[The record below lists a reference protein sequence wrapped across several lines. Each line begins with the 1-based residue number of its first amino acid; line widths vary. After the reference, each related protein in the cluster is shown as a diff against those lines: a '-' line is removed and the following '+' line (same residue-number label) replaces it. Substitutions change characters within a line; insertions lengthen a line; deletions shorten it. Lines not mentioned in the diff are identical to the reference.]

1 MKSGKPN
8 SYKLDNLKILIVGTP
23 KTGNTWM
30 THLLSAIYDLPEVIV
45 PPDLDLAALDRQGP
59 RWIALQH
66 YYPEPE
72 LLTWADENLAQFV
85 TMVRHPGDVL
95 VSIWHMF
102 LHQVDDPN
110 VNVGPAAR
118 KLPLDGGRMGEYAT
132 SYAKENFFH
141 VLHISLDWMKSGRSF
156 VVRYENLWRD
166 PVKTLT
172 KLTDQIQPAA
182 PDRIQSAIDVCDIN
196 LLRKLYNDPDGE
208 FYRKGGPGSWREELP
223 DNIVEVLRTQEP
235 YPGLFRELGYT
246 LDPRD
251 PLIDAPAKPRASK
264 NPFLKDNRFDNGV
277 KVPMIAVKQ
286 YLLLDPELKARWS
299 GEETSTSQ
307 GSFFAWLNA
316 PVDEPHQRS
325 DQEPLVTNLACYVY
339 HTRPDIQKLF
349 PDIFG
354 QDRTRYIAWFIFNAP
369 AEYDLDQAFI
379 KPMGDDFLAW
389 YDAPADEDPTP
400 EVEPTLT
407 NMALYIYHIRSDLQ
421 EAFPDVFGKDRL
433 GFARWFVNYAP
444 DRYTSGETFSDGI
457 RSSARIIHQTLPK
470 SHNPAMALIMSM
482 RPQLSKLVGKIRAR
496 ISKHE

>member
-1 MKSGKPN
+1 MKGGKQN
-8 SYKLDNLKILIVGTP
+8 SHALDNLKIMIVSTP

-45 PPDLDLAALDRQGP
+45 PPDLDIAALDRQGP
-59 RWIALQH
+59 RWITLRH
-66 YYPEPE
+66 YYPEE
-72 LLTWADENLAQFV
+72 ALLTWADENQAQFV
-85 TMVRHPGDVL
+85 TMIRHPGDVL

-102 LHQVDDPN
+102 LHQADDPN
-110 VNVGPAAR
+110 VKLGPAAR

-156 VVRYENLWRD
+156 VVRYEDLWRD

-172 KLTDQIQPAA
+172 KLTDQIQPAD

-208 FYRKGGPGSWREELP
+208 FYRKGGPGSWREEIP

-264 NPFLKDNRFDNGV
+264 NPFLKDNHFDNGV
-277 KVPMIAVKQ
+277 KVPVIAIKR

-299 GEETSTSQ
+299 GEETSTAK

-316 PVDEPHQRS
+316 PVDES
-325 DQEPLVTNLACYVY
+325 DRGYDHGPVLTNLAYYVY
-339 HTRPDIQKLF
+339 CMRLGIQKLF

-354 QDRTRYIAWFIFNAP
+354 QDRIKYIAWFILNAP
-369 AEYDLDQAFI
+369 VEYDLDPAFI
-379 KPMGDDFLAW
+379 RPMSDDFLAW
-389 YDAPADEDPTP
+389 CDAPADEDPIP
-400 EVEPTLT
+400 VVEPTLT
-407 NMALYIYHIRSDLQ
+407 NLALYIYHIRPDLQ
-421 EAFPDVFGKDRL
+421 EAFPDVFGKDRI

-444 DRYTSGETFSDGI
+444 NRYASRVTLSDAI
-457 RSSARIIHQTLPK
+457 NNSAQIIYQTLPEAD
-470 SHNPAMALIMSM
+470 NRILALIMYI
-482 RPQLSKLVGKIRAR
+482 RLNLSKLIGKIRT
-496 ISKHE
+496 